1 MSRRGFGGFA
11 MCGAAA
17 ARANEARFSNSA
29 SSSRANDASSLA
41 LGLGFRT
48 VVGSAAPPGARVS

>member
-11 MCGAAA
+11 TCGAAA

-41 LGLGFRT
+41 SLGFRT